1 MERSY
6 QNKDDLVGAWANHFS
21 SLFKSRLSSED
32 GLQKLDKKMDDLAT
46 ASISN
51 KENILDVPFTLE
63 EVVCAMNMLKP
74 GKAWSSEGISA
85 QHLKW
90 GGDSLYLWFLGIVNT
105 ILEMDEIPSTFK
117 LGSIYPVYK
126 GVVKTLSFPTII
138 VVSL

>member
-6 QNKDDLVGAWANHFS
+6 KNKDDLVGAWANHFS
-21 SLFKSRLSSED
+21 SLFQSRLSSED
-32 GLQKLDKKMDDLAT
+32 GLQKLDKKMDNLAT

-51 KENILDVPFTLE
+51 EENILDVPFTLE
-63 EVVCAMNMLKP
+63 EVVCAMKP
-74 GKAWSSEGISA
+74 GKACSSEGISA

-105 ILEMDEIPSTFK
+105 IIEMEEIPSAFK
-117 LGSIYPVYK
+117 LGSICPVYK